1 MSERHV
7 TPTSRRHRRS
17 QVPDLPP
24 PGTSG
29 RTRLW
34 EDIRAATSPWPGPAF
49 IETRPKREWETPVL
63 LLCEHASRAI
73 PEAYCNLGLPA
84 EVTHSHWAFDLGA
97 SNILEPLAAALGAP
111 SIAGRWSRLL
121 VDLNRGPGEKT
132 WARERV
138 AEHSVP
144 LNQDIPS
151 WERARRLD
159 LHDAYHDAADDLAAE
174 ISRRH
179 NGRFLILSI
188 HSFTPRMGGE
198 VRVFDLGILYNKH
211 EPLALTLAEQM
222 ARRGW
227 KVRANE
233 PYSGRDGLIYS
244 PERHGDRWGVPPI
257 EVELNQGL
265 LANASARKRLVRSLN
280 AAVRAICDPSQGAA
294 LDQEL

>member
-1 MSERHV
+1 MTDRADALA
-7 TPTSRRHRRS
+7 SRRHRRVD
-17 QVPDLPP
+17 VPALPA
-24 PGTSG
+24 PGSSE
-29 RTRLW
+29 RARLW
-34 EDIRAATSPWPGPAF
+34 EQIRAATTPWPGPAF
-49 IETRPKREWETPVL
+49 TETRPKRDWETPVL

-73 PEAYCNLGLPA
+73 PEAYRNLGLPA

-111 SIAGRWSRLL
+111 AIAGRWSRLL
-121 VDLNRGPGEKT
+121 VDLNRRPGEKT
-132 WARERV
+132 WIRERV
-138 AEHSVP
+138 AERSVP
-144 LNQDIPS
+144 LNQDLPA
-151 WERARRLD
+151 WEQARRRKIY
-159 LHDAYHDAADDLAAE
+159 DAYHDAADELAAE
-174 ISRRH
+174 VSRRH
-179 NGRFLILSI
+179 GGRFLILSV

-211 EPLALTLAEQM
+211 EPLALALAEQM

-244 PERHGDRWGVPPI
+244 PERHGDRWGVPPV

-280 AAVRAICDPSQGAA
+280 SAVRAICDPKGDTA
-294 LDQEL
+294 LDREL